1 MSQELENRIQLLE
14 EKFEYQDMTIETLNE
29 VIIRQ
34 QRSIDKLQTDLQLLK
49 EQLLASSHNLED
61 VNEPPPHY

>member
-1 MSQELENRIQLLE
+1 MIEELEKRIQLLE

-34 QRSIDKLQTDLQLLK
+34 QETIDKLQADCEQLK
-49 EQLLASSHNLED
+49 EQLLAASHNLED
-61 VNEPPPHY
+61 VNETPPHY

>member
-1 MSQELENRIQLLE
+1 MSKEFESRLQLLE
-14 EKFEYQDMTIETLNE
+14 EKFEYQDQTIETLNE

-34 QRSIDKLQTDLQLLK
+34 QETIDKLQVDLEHLK
-49 EQLLASSHNLED
+49 EQLIATSHNLED